1 MFKIKILSTRNKVE
15 LQFKLKN
22 INYIKN
28 IMAIRPVDLKQATG
42 PAASIYE
49 AIVVISKRAR
59 QINDQLRDDLNRRL
73 ADVINP
79 NDDDNDIMNFDQL
92 AISREF
98 DRIPK
103 PTFLALEEMLDGKL
117 KFRYREVEKLNE
129 DED

>member
-1 MFKIKILSTRNKVE
+1 
-15 LQFKLKN
+15 
-22 INYIKN
+22 
-28 IMAIRPVDLKQATG
+28 
-42 PAASIYE
+42 
-49 AIVVISKRAR
+49 
-59 QINDQLRDDLNRRL
+59 
-73 ADVINP
+73 
-79 NDDDNDIMNFDQL
+79 MNFDQL